1 MRRKLTIAAIAIAL
15 LLVLVP
21 LAILSW
27 ITYTESGLQFALN
40 RLPAKIGRTEL
51 KIEGVK
57 GTLAGGLDV
66 ALVEIEHPRSHLKFE
81 NVRTEVSLL
90 PLLWQSISA
99 KRLDIERALIEVRP
113 RTTPIVKYEPRFL
126 PRLLSINGDRVNVGE
141 TTIVAPSGRVQVF
154 RNTSASGV
162 ARSKTIRFYDAK
174 TTWNKLELAAI
185 GTLRA
190 ADPMQLEGE
199 GRFTLQFE
207 GQPEWRAAA
216 TFAGDLT
223 KLPIEG
229 TLDAPFRATFKG
241 AADTLTTGWHWSA
254 AARVIDFD
262 LQTFGGGGALG
273 VVSGDVNVGGDA
285 SGFFLRGP
293 LTPAGLR
300 AGAFETEF
308 EGSYAENVVTA
319 KRIALTHRGTGTRV
333 EASGDIGVEENG
345 PRLGLRGAWRDFAWP
360 WTGEPTAFRSSKGE
374 FSLAG
379 LWPYLVEAS
388 GDLLVPN
395 LAAMPFSARGRL
407 DKDHFTIEQATVQAL
422 GGTARLEGDAWWQA
436 EEAWQLRGRVAQLNP
451 AAIRPGFPGALDFD
465 LAARGAPFG
474 AAGTIDVEIRNLT
487 GRLRGNSA
495 RGSGKFR
502 VRGDDWAFDAV
513 RFQAGNTRVQLDGLI
528 GAVPDLR
535 FTIAADNLGLLAEG
549 ARGKLDARGELK
561 GSRTAPIVKL
571 VASGSGIDYEGFKIG
586 DLTADVDVDW
596 GGARAS
602 KAKVQATGITY
613 GERAINQL
621 ELSLDGSTLEHA
633 LTLSGR
639 AAKVVFGIGAAG
651 TFADGTWRGTVRDL
665 SITDNADLKLTLDG
679 PVAIVATA
687 SSMRVEPLCLKGKT
701 ARLCAQGGYDA
712 QRWNARV
719 TANEL
724 PISALTAGLTPDVQY
739 EGTLNI
745 AANVGAP
752 ASAPWQGEVRAE
764 LSQAAL
770 RHKLA
775 SGRIDVLRLGSG
787 LVAATA
793 TPGGIDGELR
803 LDAGERGTINGK
815 VRAERV
821 GNDARRWP
829 IRGELRAATAELG
842 FITLYA
848 PEIDRAAG
856 RFNADLVIDGV
867 ATAPQVSGVMRLD
880 GGQLDFYQVNLA
892 LRDLAIEARL
902 LSNNLSFTG
911 RGKAGDGKL
920 DTEGDLQWRD
930 GLPYGKVSFKG
941 DKLRVVN
948 VPEAR
953 IDASPNLEFRV
964 DGRRIMAVGEVVL
977 PYARIAPAELTG
989 AVLSSSDEII
999 VGARLPDPS
1008 KRFEVASQIKMTL
1021 GDDVTVDTAGLSGSL
1036 TGSITVRTTADDV
1049 SRALGELVVD
1059 EGKYT
1064 AYGRK
1069 LDIQR
1074 GRLIFSGGLLGDPA
1088 VDIRAVKQFPDVVAG
1103 INVRGSLRQPRLTY
1117 FSEPALPQSQIVSLI
1132 LAGGTLESAQASNR
1146 QGSPGARNEFL
1157 AQGGAILAQQLGQ
1170 RVGLEDVSIES
1181 NLANETS
1188 LVLGKYLSPRLYVSY
1203 GISLTESIN
1212 TIKMRYTINDKWTVK
1227 TEAGKERSADLVYTI
1242 EK

>member
-1 MRRKLTIAAIAIAL
+1 
-15 LLVLVP
+15 
-21 LAILSW
+21 
-27 ITYTESGLQFALN
+27 
-40 RLPAKIGRTEL
+40 
-51 KIEGVK
+51 
-57 GTLAGGLDV
+57 
-66 ALVEIEHPRSHLKFE
+66 
-81 NVRTEVSLL
+81 
-90 PLLWQSISA
+90 
-99 KRLDIERALIEVRP
+99 
-113 RTTPIVKYEPRFL
+113 
-126 PRLLSINGDRVNVGE
+126 
-141 TTIVAPSGRVQVF
+141 
-154 RNTSASGV
+154 
-162 ARSKTIRFYDAK
+162 
-174 TTWNKLELAAI
+174 
-185 GTLRA
+185 
-190 ADPMQLEGE
+190 
-199 GRFTLQFE
+199 
-207 GQPEWRAAA
+207 
-216 TFAGDLT
+216 
-223 KLPIEG
+223 
-229 TLDAPFRATFKG
+229 
-241 AADTLTTGWHWSA
+241 
-254 AARVIDFD
+254 
-262 LQTFGGGGALG
+262 
-273 VVSGDVNVGGDA
+273 
-285 SGFFLRGP
+285 
-293 LTPAGLR
+293 
-300 AGAFETEF
+300 
-308 EGSYAENVVTA
+308 
-319 KRIALTHRGTGTRV
+319 
-333 EASGDIGVEENG
+333 
-345 PRLGLRGAWRDFAWP
+345 
-360 WTGEPTAFRSSKGE
+360 
-374 FSLAG
+374 
-379 LWPYLVEAS
+379 
-388 GDLLVPN
+388 
-395 LAAMPFSARGRL
+395 
-407 DKDHFTIEQATVQAL
+407 
-422 GGTARLEGDAWWQA
+422 
-436 EEAWQLRGRVAQLNP
+436 
-451 AAIRPGFPGALDFD
+451 
-465 LAARGAPFG
+465 
-474 AAGTIDVEIRNLT
+474 
-487 GRLRGNSA
+487 
-495 RGSGKFR
+495 
-502 VRGDDWAFDAV
+502 
-513 RFQAGNTRVQLDGLI
+513 
-528 GAVPDLR
+528 
-535 FTIAADNLGLLAEG
+535 
-549 ARGKLDARGELK
+549 
-561 GSRTAPIVKL
+561 
-571 VASGSGIDYEGFKIG
+571 
-586 DLTADVDVDW
+586 
-596 GGARAS
+596 
-602 KAKVQATGITY
+602 
-613 GERAINQL
+613 
-621 ELSLDGSTLEHA
+621 
-633 LTLSGR
+633 
-639 AAKVVFGIGAAG
+639 
-651 TFADGTWRGTVRDL
+651 
-665 SITDNADLKLTLDG
+665 
-679 PVAIVATA
+679 
-687 SSMRVEPLCLKGKT
+687 
-701 ARLCAQGGYDA
+701 
-712 QRWNARV
+712 
-719 TANEL
+719 
-724 PISALTAGLTPDVQY
+724 
-739 EGTLNI
+739 
-745 AANVGAP
+745 
-752 ASAPWQGEVRAE
+752 
-764 LSQAAL
+764 
-770 RHKLA
+770 
-775 SGRIDVLRLGSG
+775 
-787 LVAATA
+787 
-793 TPGGIDGELR
+793 LR